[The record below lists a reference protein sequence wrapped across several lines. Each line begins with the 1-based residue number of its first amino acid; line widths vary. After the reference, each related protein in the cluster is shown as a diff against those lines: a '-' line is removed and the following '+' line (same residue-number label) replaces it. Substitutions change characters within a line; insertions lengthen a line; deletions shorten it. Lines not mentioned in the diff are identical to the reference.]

1 MTAGAKDFSAV
12 PELLL
17 SYLDVE
23 GLDALKWFYNFVPLG
38 LMEFLSINAVPLWSF
53 LCVHETEGAGNQELD
68 VDL

>member
-1 MTAGAKDFSAV
+1 MLRAFEASN
-12 PELLL
+12 
-17 SYLDVE
+17 
-23 GLDALKWFYNFVPLG
+23 WFYNFLSLG